1 MSDAIATPAATTP
14 AQTGIARLA
23 PWGVWI
29 VLAVVL
35 AALPLLFRSGT
46 ALTILSLM
54 GIAIIFALSY
64 NMLLGQTGMLS
75 FGHAVYYGLGA
86 YFTVHAINWA
96 IAAKLPIPLLVMPL
110 VGGFA
115 GLVFA
120 ILFGWVSTRRSGTAF
135 AMISLGL
142 AELVGSS
149 SLILRSFFGGEEGV
163 TTNRTKLLRLF
174 DWNFGPQ
181 IQVYYLIAAWCLLSI
196 ALMYALTR
204 TPWGRMCNAVR
215 DNSERAQFVGYNPQ
229 VVRYIAFC
237 LSGLFAGVAGGL
249 ASINFELANSA
260 LFSAVQSGNVLL
272 ATFIGGAGH
281 FVGPIL
287 GAVLVTYLQNMLSDV
302 TEVWQLY
309 FGLMFIATVMYAPGG
324 LAGLIMM
331 HGPIWR
337 AGALSGLFGA
347 YALLLA
353 PIALVTVGAVL
364 LIEMMTHLGVKAAEG
379 TVMKMAGISFDAKS
393 GLAWVLALG
402 LLLAGGGLAL
412 LAWRRVVAPAWD
424 RAQGKAREKGLTV

>member
-46 ALTILSLM
+46 ALTMLSLM

-120 ILFGWVSTRRSGTAF
+120 ILFGWVSTKRSGTAF

-215 DNSERAQFVGYNPQ
+215 DNAERAQFVGYNPQ
-229 VVRYIAFC
+229 VVRYLAFC

-309 FGLMFIATVMYAPGG
+309 FGLLFIATVMYAPGG

-364 LIEMMTHLGVKAAEG
+364 VIEMMTHLGVKAAEG

-393 GLAWVLALG
+393 GLAWGLALG

-424 RAQGKAREKGLTV
+424 RAQASAREKGLTV

>member
-1 MSDAIATPAATTP
+1 
-14 AQTGIARLA
+14 
-23 PWGVWI
+23 
-29 VLAVVL
+29 
-35 AALPLLFRSGT
+35 
-46 ALTILSLM
+46 
-54 GIAIIFALSY
+54 
-64 NMLLGQTGMLS
+64 
-75 FGHAVYYGLGA
+75 
-86 YFTVHAINWA
+86 
-96 IAAKLPIPLLVMPL
+96 
-110 VGGFA
+110 
-115 GLVFA
+115 VFA
-120 ILFGWVSTRRSGTAF
+120 ILFGWVSTKRSGTAF

-353 PIALVTVGAVL
+353 PLALVTVGAVL